1 VWAGQRDRFGHP
13 RGGHN
18 AGVASTSPLFE
29 PGSAIRRIG
38 GESAL
43 LFSGGRALLMQV
55 AHPLVAAGVAEH
67 SGFTRDPWRRL
78 ARTMQAVYGIVYG
91 TAEDGDRIGRSVRAG
106 HAHVQ
111 GVLREDVGR
120 FPAGTPY
127 RADDPE
133 LLMWV
138 HATLVDNA
146 LEVHE
151 RFVGPVAAEDREAF
165 HEDMKA
171 VARLFG
177 VPSWALPAT
186 YAAFAAYVDGMLGS
200 DTLAVGADA
209 RAIAR
214 AMFDPPLPLPLRPT
228 AVAVGQITTA
238 ILPDPLPALYGLR
251 AGRPQHALART
262 SAAISR
268 RLVPRAPSMLRMVG
282 SADER
287 ARPGLA
293 LRVLDAMAR

>member
-1 VWAGQRDRFGHP
+1 
-13 RGGHN
+13 
-18 AGVASTSPLFE
+18 VASAAPLF
-29 PGSAIRRIG
+29 PPDSAIRRIG

-43 LFSGGRALLMQV
+43 LLSGGRALLMQV

-91 TAEDGDRIGRSVRAG
+91 TAEDADRIGRGVRR
-106 HAHVQ
+106 AHTHVR
-111 GVLREDVGR
+111 GVLREEVGR

-133 LLMWV
+133 LLLWV

-151 RFVGPVAAEDREAF
+151 RFVGPVSPEDRADF
-165 HEDMKA
+165 YADMK
-171 VARLFG
+171 VVGEVFG
-177 VPSWALPAT
+177 VPPSLLPAT
-186 YAAFAAYVDGMLGS
+186 YDAFVAYVGGMLASG
-200 DTLAVGADA
+200 TLAVGSDA
-209 RAIAR
+209 RAVAR
-214 AMFDPPLPLPLRPT
+214 AILDPPLPLPLRPT

-238 ILPDPLPALYGLR
+238 LLPEPLPALYGLR
-251 AGRPQHALART
+251 AGRPQHALVRA

-268 RLVPRAPSMLRMVG
+268 RVVPWAPQPLRMVG
-282 SADER
+282 PSGDR
-287 ARPGLA
+287 ARPGVA
-293 LRVLDAMAR
+293 LRLLDAMAR